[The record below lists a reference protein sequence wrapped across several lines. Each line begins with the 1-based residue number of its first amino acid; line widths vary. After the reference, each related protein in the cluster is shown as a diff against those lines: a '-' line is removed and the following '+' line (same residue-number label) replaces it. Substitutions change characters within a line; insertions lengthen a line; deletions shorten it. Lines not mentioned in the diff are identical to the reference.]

1 MTLDRDRGPRRGRRG
16 SLACSP
22 RRLPAAARRAAG
34 GRSPRPSRRSS
45 REVVEA
51 ETLPDVRFVDVTK
64 EAGLHFVHT
73 NGAAGEKL
81 LPETMGSGV
90 AFLDYDGDGDQ
101 DLLLVNSDALARHA
115 AEAPRRPRPSTATT
129 ARATSRT

>member
-1 MTLDRDRGPRRGRRG
+1 MAAPSAGTATGPTPTRQRPPSRAPAQPERVCERPRRCRRQV
-16 SLACSP
+16 
-22 RRLPAAARRAAG
+22 RRVTEDAG
-34 GRSPRPSRRSS
+34 I
-45 REVVEA
+45 A
-51 ETLPDVRFVDVTK
+51 
-64 EAGLHFVHT
+64 FVHT

-101 DLLLVNSDALARHA
+101 DLFLVNSDDWPGQ
-115 AEAPRRPRPSTATT
+115 AEGRRADPGASTATT